1 VDTTQAPVLGQMI
14 DAVQTGDR
22 AALEGV
28 FAEDVWL
35 RASLPHGDV
44 QRFSRVEAAALI
56 LGWFGGLPGIAREHE
71 VVDLV
76 GDVWH
81 VGYRFTWCEAE
92 TDRVV
97 EQHAYCTL
105 AAGLITSMRV
115 VCSGFQTIG
124 AGDAEAVVADARLDA
139 LGDGCATLTPRIA
152 TAMRAIQPGQVLTV
166 LSDDP
171 AAPDSVAAWS
181 RMTGHEIVGT
191 DTGPDGTRFFL
202 RHR

>member
-28 FAEDVWL
+28 FAEDVRL
-35 RASLPHGDV
+35 RASLPQGDV
-44 QRFSRVEAAALI
+44 QRFSRVEVAALI
-56 LGWFGGLPGIAREHE
+56 LGWFADLPGIAREHD

-81 VGYRFTWCEAE
+81 VGYRFTWCEADA
-92 TDRVV
+92 DRVV

-105 AAGLITSMRV
+105 VDGLITSMRV

-124 AGDAEAVVADARLDA
+124 AGDAVVVADARLDA
-139 LGDGCATLTPRIA
+139 LGEGCATLTPRIA
-152 TAMRAIQPGQVLTV
+152 MAMRAIQPGQVLTV

-171 AAPDSVAAWS
+171 AAPGSVAAWS
-181 RMTGHEIVGT
+181 RMTGHEIVAT